1 MNETMN
7 FSSSGAELPEAVR
20 QSLWRAALA
29 AHAAAYA
36 PYSRFRV
43 GAAVLDEQGHIHAG
57 CNVENAAYPQGV
69 CAEAGALSAM
79 VLGGGHSVRAVLV
92 LGQGERWVTPCGG
105 CRQKIREFAQPDVPI
120 LLADEMGLRASLT
133 LEALLPYSFGPEHLE
148 SPKP

>member
-1 MNETMN
+1 MNQAFTLQPL
-7 FSSSGAELPEAVR
+7 AADLPQEVR
-20 QSLWRAALA
+20 LSLWRTALA
-29 AHAAAYA
+29 AYQTAYA

-43 GAAVLDEQGHIHAG
+43 GAAVLDEQGRIHAG

-79 VLGGGHSVRAVLV
+79 VLAGGHSLRAVLV

-105 CRQKIREFAQPDVPI
+105 CRQKIREFAQSDIPI
-120 LLADEMGLRASLT
+120 LLADESGLRASLT

-148 SPKP
+148 LTSP

>member
-1 MNETMN
+1 MNETN
-7 FSSSGAELPEAVR
+7 TLGPVATELSEAQR
-20 QSLWRAALA
+20 QSLWLAALA

-43 GAAVLDEQGHIHAG
+43 GAAVLDEQGRIHAG

-79 VLGGGHSVRAVLV
+79 VLAGGRRVCAVLV

-105 CRQKIREFAQPDVPI
+105 CRQKIREFVNSDVPI
-120 LLADEMGLRASLT
+120 LLADENGLRASLT
-133 LEALLPYSFGPEHLE
+133 LQALLPYSFGPEHLAL
-148 SPKP
+148 PKS